1 MEQEWYGVINID
13 NISAGWADL
22 RLGYCTFSVSYLS
35 YLKTELDML
44 FDLEER
50 DDESAV
56 NKIILEGEGQGDLTL
71 VAYLTYGDLNR
82 FEEEYAP
89 ENFGFI
95 LNIVWQ
101 RIYSKDDEHHTIMQ
115 FPFDKFKKEYAE
127 LMERIKDDYIRNF
140 MCVQNEE
147 EYQEMLADY

>member
-1 MEQEWYGVINID
+1 MINID

-22 RLGYCTFSVSYLS
+22 HLGYCTFSVSYLS

-82 FEEEYAP
+82 FEEEY
-89 ENFGFI
+89 
-95 LNIVWQ
+95 
-101 RIYSKDDEHHTIMQ
+101 
-115 FPFDKFKKEYAE
+115 
-127 LMERIKDDYIRNF
+127 
-140 MCVQNEE
+140 
-147 EYQEMLADY
+147 QEMLADY

>member
-1 MEQEWYGVINID
+1 MINID

-22 RLGYCTFSVSYLS
+22 HLGYCTFSVSYLS
-35 YLKTELDML
+35 YLKMELDML

-82 FEEEYAP
+82 FEEEYA
-89 ENFGFI
+89 EVEHAAKV
-95 LNIVWQ
+95 LM
-101 RIYSKDDEHHTIMQ
+101 SDEET
-115 FPFDKFKKEYAE
+115 K
-127 LMERIKDDYIRNF
+127 
-140 MCVQNEE
+140 NE
-147 EYQEMLADY
+147 LADLYIVACGIKRFSEPLFTIFL

>member
-56 NKIILEGEGQGDLTL
+56 NKIILEGEGQGDLTGN
-71 VAYLTYGDLNR
+71 VATY
-82 FEEEYAP
+82 F
-89 ENFGFI
+89 
-95 LNIVWQ
+95 Q
-101 RIYSKDDEHHTIMQ
+101 K
-115 FPFDKFKKEYAE
+115 
-127 LMERIKDDYIRNF
+127 
-140 MCVQNEE
+140 
-147 EYQEMLADY
+147 

>member
-1 MEQEWYGVINID
+1 MINID

-22 RLGYCTFSVSYLS
+22 HLGYCTFSVSYLS
-35 YLKTELDML
+35 YLKMELDTL

-82 FEEEYAP
+82 FEEEHAP

-101 RIYSKDDEHHTIMQ
+101 RIYSKDDEYHTIMQ